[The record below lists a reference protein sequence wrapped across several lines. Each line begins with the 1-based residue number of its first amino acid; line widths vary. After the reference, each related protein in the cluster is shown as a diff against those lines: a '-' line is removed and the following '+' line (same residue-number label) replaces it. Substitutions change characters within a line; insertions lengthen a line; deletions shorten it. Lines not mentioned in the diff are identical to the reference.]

1 MDRGRRG
8 FLTKLVGVAGA
19 AVVPIPGT
27 ALSDTANLRTTHES
41 KRVFGRDPFGTRD
54 RATDEPVPKQ
64 DYGLMVQSDTYSPN
78 PDLTRLRHDGAV
90 ADRTGTT
97 SVYVRA
103 WIDEEVYGIRDPHT
117 GVINR
122 QRQDIVSRAFAEAV
136 IAADRIMTPTLKI
149 LRNGALREQAMKAG
163 IAVPHEAADT
173 GKSSRSIPEWP

>member
-117 GVINR
+117 GVI
-122 QRQDIVSRAFAEAV
+122 
-136 IAADRIMTPTLKI
+136 AADRIMTPTLKI